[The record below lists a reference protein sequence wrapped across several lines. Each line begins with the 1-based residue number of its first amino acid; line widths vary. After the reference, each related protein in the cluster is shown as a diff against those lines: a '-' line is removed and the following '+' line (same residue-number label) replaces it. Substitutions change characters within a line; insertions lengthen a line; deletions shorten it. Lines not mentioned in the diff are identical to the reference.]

1 MYRVYLNNVCKIY
14 GKGNN
19 QVKALDNVSVRIEDN
34 KFTAIIGKSGSG
46 KSTLINMI
54 SGLDYPDK
62 GTVTVG
68 DIEISSLSENEK
80 IIFRRKN
87 IGVIFQ
93 NYNLLPELNVYENI
107 ILPIALDKKKI
118 DEYFLSK
125 VLLQLDINEKMYEYP
140 NNLSGGE
147 QQRIAIA
154 RALLSKPQ
162 IIIADEP
169 TGNLDGDNSANVIHL
184 LKTICKEF
192 KQTVIIVTHDLEIAY
207 GADAVIKLK
216 DGKIVDNI
224 RSNGNEN

>member
-125 VLLQLDINEKMYEYP
+125 VLLQLDINEKIYEYP

-192 KQTVIIVTHDLEIAY
+192 KQTVIIVTHMR
-207 GADAVIKLK
+207 K
-216 DGKIVDNI
+216 
-224 RSNGNEN
+224 

>member
-107 ILPIALDKKKI
+107 ILPIALDKK
-118 DEYFLSK
+118 D
-125 VLLQLDINEKMYEYP
+125 
-140 NNLSGGE
+140 
-147 QQRIAIA
+147 
-154 RALLSKPQ
+154 
-162 IIIADEP
+162 
-169 TGNLDGDNSANVIHL
+169 
-184 LKTICKEF
+184 
-192 KQTVIIVTHDLEIAY
+192 
-207 GADAVIKLK
+207 
-216 DGKIVDNI
+216 
-224 RSNGNEN
+224 

>member
-125 VLLQLDINEKMYEYP
+125 VLLQLDINEKIYEYP

-192 KQTVIIVTHDLEIAY
+192 KQTVIIVTHGLEIAY

>member
-125 VLLQLDINEKMYEYP
+125 VLLQLDINEKIYEYP

-192 KQTVIIVTHDLEIAY
+192 KQTVIIVTHDLEIAC

>member
-125 VLLQLDINEKMYEYP
+125 VLLQLDINEKIYEYP

-169 TGNLDGDNSANVIHL
+169 TGNLDGDNSANGKFITRIL
-184 LKTICKEF
+184 MPMNNF
-192 KQTVIIVTHDLEIAY
+192 KL
-207 GADAVIKLK
+207 
-216 DGKIVDNI
+216 DGVD
-224 RSNGNEN
+224 

>member
-125 VLLQLDINEKMYEYP
+125 VLLQLDINEKIYEYP

-192 KQTVIIVTHDLEIAY
+192 KQTVIIVTHR
-207 GADAVIKLK
+207 V
-216 DGKIVDNI
+216 
-224 RSNGNEN
+224 

>member
-125 VLLQLDINEKMYEYP
+125 VLLQLDINEKFM
-140 NNLSGGE
+140 
-147 QQRIAIA
+147 
-154 RALLSKPQ
+154 
-162 IIIADEP
+162 
-169 TGNLDGDNSANVIHL
+169 
-184 LKTICKEF
+184 
-192 KQTVIIVTHDLEIAY
+192 
-207 GADAVIKLK
+207 
-216 DGKIVDNI
+216 NI
-224 RSNGNEN
+224 RIIYLEENSSV

>member
-1 MYRVYLNNVCKIY
+1 
-14 GKGNN
+14 
-19 QVKALDNVSVRIEDN
+19 
-34 KFTAIIGKSGSG
+34 
-46 KSTLINMI
+46 INMI

-125 VLLQLDINEKMYEYP
+125 VLLQLDINEKIYEYP

-169 TGNLDGDNSANVIHL
+169 TGNLDSKNSQDVIDLLTKASRHYQQTILMITHNNGLTSMVDRVLRVTDGVLTDLGGNAN
-184 LKTICKEF
+184 E
-192 KQTVIIVTHDLEIAY
+192 
-207 GADAVIKLK
+207 KL
-216 DGKIVDNI
+216 
-224 RSNGNEN
+224 S

>member
-34 KFTAIIGKSGSG
+34 KFTAIIGISGSG

-54 SGLDYPDK
+54 SGLVYPDK

-125 VLLQLDINEKMYEYP
+125 VLLQLDINEKIYEYP

-207 GADAVIKLK
+207 GADAVIKLN